1 MVVKIIYTLDNDNW
15 TDEDYYNQEEQTF
28 VITEDMIKE
37 LINNNVKIESESY
50 ISDLSIQH

>member
-28 VITEDMIKE
+28 VIT
-37 LINNNVKIESESY
+37 
-50 ISDLSIQH
+50 